1 MRKALRTAVIL
12 SASALLLAGCS
23 AAQDDGGTASGS
35 LKGSGS
41 GDSCT
46 IEGTVP
52 LGAALSLT
60 GAAVRFGTVT
70 ALHEVDLR
78 VYRGDF
84 IALVGANGS
93 GKTTLLHALHGL
105 VAHSGSR
112 VVGTPSMAMGT
123 LRSLAIARMTA
134 SC

>member
-41 GDSCT
+41 GDACT

-60 GAAVRFGTVT
+60 GAA
-70 ALHEVDLR
+70 
-78 VYRGDF
+78 
-84 IALVGANGS
+84 
-93 GKTTLLHALHGL
+93 
-105 VAHSGSR
+105 
-112 VVGTPSMAMGT
+112 
-123 LRSLAIARMTA
+123 A
-134 SC
+134 SYG